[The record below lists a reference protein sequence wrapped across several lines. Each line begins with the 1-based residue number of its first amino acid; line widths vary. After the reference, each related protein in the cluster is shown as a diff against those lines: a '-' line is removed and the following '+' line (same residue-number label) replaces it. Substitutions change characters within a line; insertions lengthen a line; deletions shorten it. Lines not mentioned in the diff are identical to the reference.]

1 MLRPGLGF
9 DFTGSPPHL
18 TIMLKSVESLAAK
31 AERAKRTTVE
41 YLPLQE
47 GASHHCAWCGVYA
60 KRRPKGWQRY
70 KALDTSLPGGGKV
83 MGEVCGNPECRVSIE
98 TKYPQ
103 PE

>member
-47 GASHHCAWCGVYA
+47 GASHQLCLVRSVREG
-60 KRRPKGWQRY
+60 
-70 KALDTSLPGGGKV
+70 KAEMLATV
-83 MGEVCGNPECRVSIE
+83 
-98 TKYPQ
+98 
-103 PE
+103 